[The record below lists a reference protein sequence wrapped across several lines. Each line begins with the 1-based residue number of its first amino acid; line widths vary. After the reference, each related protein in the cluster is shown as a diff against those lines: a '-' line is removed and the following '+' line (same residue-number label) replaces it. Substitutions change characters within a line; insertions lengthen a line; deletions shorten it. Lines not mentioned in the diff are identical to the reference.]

1 MNEVTHEET
10 TVTREQP
17 TSNRVYQKK
26 KGIFRADQVI
36 WYILA
41 IVEIILAFRFV
52 LKLLGANSISPFVS
66 FIYSISAP
74 LVYPF
79 STVLGTN
86 VFGNSVFEWSV
97 LVAALVYFVIAYIL
111 SYLLEIIYPVTPR
124 DLEATSYS

>member
-41 IVEIILAFRFV
+41 IVEIVLAFRFV

-86 VFGNSVFEWSV
+86 IFGNSVFEWSV

-124 DLEATSYS
+124 DLETTSYS

>member
-17 TSNRVYQKK
+17 TSKRVYQQK

-52 LKLLGANSISPFVS
+52 LKLLGANSANAFVS
-66 FIYSISAP
+66 FMYSISAP

-86 VFGNSVFEWSV
+86 VFGNSIFEWSV

-111 SYLLEIIYPVTPR
+111 SYLLEIIYPITPR
-124 DLEATSYS
+124 DLETTSYS